1 MGEQPTMV
9 AKKDKY
15 DEYDVRSAA
24 DTLIQAQAI
33 KADKRKG
40 FYAAVVK
47 EVAKKAEAA
56 DKAAVIANQTVG
68 LTKLAK
74 ARRAKRK

>member
-1 MGEQPTMV
+1 METQSMAAT
-9 AKKDKY
+9 KKDKW

-24 DTLIQAQAI
+24 DTLIQAQSI

-74 ARRAKRK
+74 ARRAKRG